1 MLERIGQHVVHDR
14 ALFVMDVQR
23 PDEICSLPGRLGKHF
38 ACLLVWDADVA
49 DDATIARVADAL
61 LRAGAVYVCAW
72 GRDCERVHDIVDSV
86 LVKTAVASDSD
97 AMLGVITTWHSEESL
112 ADATWFLLFT
122 AHPDDAY
129 FSTCTSSLAITVGA
143 PARADEIHRA
153 FLDPEAF
160 SAEVAGRE

>member
-1 MLERIGQHVVHDR
+1 MLERIGQDVVHGR
-14 ALFVMDVQR
+14 ALFVMDVRR
-23 PDEICSLPGRLGKHF
+23 PDEVGSLAGLPGKHF

-72 GRDCERVHDIVDSV
+72 GRDCERVHGIVDSV

-97 AMLGVITTWHSEESL
+97 TALGVMTTWHSEESL

-129 FSTCTSSLAITVGA
+129 SSTCTSSVAITVGA
-143 PARADEIHRA
+143 SARADEIRRA
-153 FLDPEAF
+153 FQDPYAF
-160 SAEVAGRE
+160 SAEVARRA